1 MGADTGKS
9 LDIVITEKSG
19 GDTLVSTNDS
29 ETKKIGINRV
39 SLPL

>member
-1 MGADTGKS
+1 MCADTGKS

-39 SLPL
+39 SLSL